1 MATVLVTKFVSLPTP
16 PRRILLLSTQK
27 FVFAPKQKHKNN
39 QKCVDIFRI
48 FAILSSSPL
57 MAQQLQP
64 LENKHHVTNHRKK
77 QS

>member
-1 MATVLVTKFVSLPTP
+1 MVYKSNYYELS
-16 PRRILLLSTQK
+16 ILLLSTQK

-39 QKCVDIFRI
+39 QKYVDIFRI
-48 FAILSSSPL
+48 FAILSLSPL

-64 LENKHHVTNHRKK
+64 LENKHYVTDYRKK